1 MIGANEGRQNNI
13 LLFEAGYVFRAS
25 SPGVERIVTVAVH
38 PLVVA
43 PAQITYTDTTR
54 SPVTQTLN
62 RFSRLVTS
70 RNGVVAQLTGVFGVE
85 ARGFGAYQGT
95 GYTRW
100 QRFYNEV
107 VRWSDCRSEADL
119 DRLIDDLTGS
129 PGIRARL
136 IDFDPARCTPFVNFY
151 DLLNN
156 RQFTCALNW
165 TDGIGARNGGATGN
179 RSYTLQVVEAG
190 PVVASGISEQ
200 AIQVLFSGQQIFS
213 GAVNALRSYD
223 PESVANSLLSVPT
236 AILSS
241 MADATSA
248 LADQADQARALFGAN
263 RRATTA
269 QPLVGFL
276 GAANDVV
283 EQGKRITEDGQA
295 DLQGVDPAAGTITN
309 WLAARPAQFAGLDAG
324 DALDQVLGVQDA
336 AGTLERMGAFFALS
350 QSEYGTILATGGA
363 SQPTIAAATVPHTV
377 TTYDTANALEQRFGV
392 DFASILQINGMLPDE
407 ALFPG
412 TVLQVPVVQ
421 FSGPRFIAGLPTF
434 GSQVGIAAW
443 GSDATLDL
451 QVDDGDLVVI
461 AGQDVIVQGVT
472 FLEEQIGAD
481 LLDLAQVTDASAS
494 PTIIGAKVRQTL
506 LSDLRIAAVPRV
518 DVASKPGAAGIAIAV
533 QAQPINVRS
542 AVYVGG

>member
-1 MIGANEGRQNNI
+1 MGETLYNQIVAIGQPGGRCRIYAPVGSYATLLPYLVRRLLENGANSSFVNRIVDENVGIDELIADPLTQVQHEGGMPHLGIPLPRDLFGNERRNSAGLDLSSDNVIAALDADLRQLQHRHWHAAP
-13 LLFEAGYVFRAS
+13 LLADGDAPADRNVSLPVSNPADRNDLVGSVTEASPADVDRAIAAAAAFAADWHAVPPSRRAALLRACADAFEAR
-25 SPGVERIVTVAVH
+25 
-38 PLVVA
+38 
-43 PAQITYTDTTR
+43 
-54 SPVTQTLN
+54 
-62 RFSRLVTS
+62 
-70 RNGVVAQLTGVFGVE
+70 
-85 ARGFGAYQGT
+85 
-95 GYTRW
+95 
-100 QRFYNEV
+100 
-107 VRWSDCRSEADL
+107 RSE
-119 DRLIDDLTGS
+119 LIALC
-129 PGIRARL
+129 IR
-136 IDFDPARCTPFVNFY
+136 
-151 DLLNN
+151 
-156 RQFTCALNW
+156 
-165 TDGIGARNGGATGN
+165 
-179 RSYTLQVVEAG
+179 EAG
-190 PVVASGISEQ
+190 KTWPNAVAEIRE
-200 AIQVLFSGQQIFS
+200 
-213 GAVNALRSYD
+213 AVDFCRYYA
-223 PESVANSLLSVPT
+223 A
-236 AILSS
+236 
-241 MADATSA
+241 
-248 LADQADQARALFGAN
+248 QARALFGAN